1 MIPKFET
8 VYATKE
14 RQFSL
19 APESCDVLV
28 LSTGFDPATKTAP
41 HPPRDLTLT
50 AASLRLLAQGLGAVR
65 TGCWLFI
72 YGLPEELPFW
82 ALEVLAHSSQSKL
95 AGIPSPGLTA
105 PLSPSDGERI
115 PQTKSPRVEP
125 MNAAERRP
133 PARRG
138 AANGL
143 GHAGPEAGAPVHG
156 EESPQFMGRSAG
168 EQMVFKYWIALD
180 IDDAP
185 PGKTLKPAHQGVMMF
200 QKVTMDKNAP
210 PPRALN
216 IDAARLP
223 HVYCAAC
230 GNTLKD
236 WGGKKHLMN
245 PRGAAISDVWRHL
258 PRQPLRDNVIPAEVL
273 ERIALLTDATAENA
287 RHVIQT
293 GRGVEVRDAKAGS
306 RSARWGEAPDEPLRS
321 NDPTAREDARPTTPN
336 RSSAFQLATL
346 ETNRAYEADCIPFLQ
361 RVKALHP
368 RGAFDLAFADPP
380 YNLEKGYSNYDDG
393 LADQHYLDWCHS
405 WLAGMADTLK
415 PGGSLFVLN
424 LPKWALHHAAFLSAR
439 LEFRHWIVWDALSDP
454 RGKIMPAHYAL
465 LWFTKPGGKPV
476 CNYAPIGART
486 RNDFVL
492 PPEAPQYCL
501 RAACIRTRKARGQ
514 NEKAELT
521 DVWFDVHRIKHKRD
535 RDAHP
540 CQLPEKLMER
550 ILRLATRPGDV
561 VFDPFGGAGTTAI
574 AAEKLGRKFV
584 VTEIDPRYVRITNEK
599 LAAMREHAD
608 MFGEFA
614 VPRKSVT
621 RKRGDVT
628 KKEIERYL
636 QELAAKLGRVPE
648 EADVVED
655 RPGLLREIDLNY
667 PNRGA
672 AFKRAKIA
680 LANAK

>member
-1 MIPKFET
+1 MGSKFET
-8 VYATKE
+8 IYATKE
-14 RQFSL
+14 RQFAL
-19 APESCDVLV
+19 GPDRCDVLV

-50 AASLRLLAQGLGAVR
+50 PTSLRLLGQCLDAVR
-65 TGCWLFI
+65 SGGWLFV

-82 ALEVLAHSSQSKL
+82 ALELLA
-95 AGIPSPGLTA
+95 
-105 PLSPSDGERI
+105 
-115 PQTKSPRVEP
+115 
-125 MNAAERRP
+125 P
-133 PARRG
+133 PNNPATDCKWD
-138 AANGL
+138 
-143 GHAGPEAGAPVHG
+143 
-156 EESPQFMGRSAG
+156 
-168 EQMVFKYWIALD
+168 FKYWIALD
-180 IDDAP
+180 VDDAP
-185 PGKTLKPAHQGVMMF
+185 PGKTLKPAHQGVLMF
-200 QKVTMDKNAP
+200 QKISTTDDAP

-223 HVYCAAC
+223 HVSCAAC

-258 PRQPLRDNVIPAEVL
+258 PRQPLRDNAIPAEVL
-273 ERIALLTDATAENA
+273 DRIGLLTDASPANA
-287 RHVIQT
+287 LHVIQT
-293 GRGVEVRDAKAGS
+293 GRGVEVRDAKARNAVPQPAAGE
-306 RSARWGEAPDEPLRS
+306 SAEAAP
-321 NDPTAREDARPTTPN
+321 ARATSE
-336 RSSAFQLATL
+336 FQLAAL
-346 ETNRAYEADCIPFLQ
+346 EPNRCYEGDCVAFLQ
-361 RVKALHP
+361 RVKELQP
-368 RGAFDLAFADPP
+368 RGAFELAFADPP
-380 YNLEKGYSNYDDG
+380 YNLAKKYSNYDDG
-393 LADQHYLDWCHS
+393 LADQHYLDWCNA

-415 PGGSLFVLN
+415 PGGSLFVVN
-424 LPKWALHHAAFLSAR
+424 LPKWALHHAAFLSTR

-476 CNYAPIGART
+476 CNYAPLGART
-486 RNDFVL
+486 QNDFVL

-501 RAACIRTRKARGQ
+501 RASCIRTRKGRGQ
-514 NEKAELT
+514 NEKVELT

-550 ILRLATRPGDV
+550 ILRLTTRPGDV

-574 AAEKLGRKFV
+574 AAAKLGRKFV
-584 VTEIDPRYVRITNEK
+584 VTEIDPHYVRITNEK

-621 RKRGDVT
+621 RKRGDVS

-648 EADVVED
+648 EADVLED

-680 LANAK
+680 L

>member
-1 MIPKFET
+1 MTPKFET

-19 APESCDVLV
+19 GPDSCDVLV
-28 LSTGFDPATKTAP
+28 LSTGFDPASKTAP
-41 HPPRDLTLT
+41 HPPRDLALT
-50 AASLRLLAQGLGAVR
+50 AASIRVLAQCIGAVR
-65 TGCWLFI
+65 AGGWLFV
-72 YGLPEELPFW
+72 YGVPEELPFW
-82 ALEVLAHSSQSKL
+82 ALEIL
-95 AGIPSPGLTA
+95 AG
-105 PLSPSDGERI
+105 DG
-115 PQTKSPRVEP
+115 
-125 MNAAERRP
+125 
-133 PARRG
+133 
-138 AANGL
+138 
-143 GHAGPEAGAPVHG
+143 AGGCRLE
-156 EESPQFMGRSAG
+156 
-168 EQMVFKYWIALD
+168 FKYWVALD
-180 IDDAP
+180 VDDAA
-185 PGKTLKPAHQGVMMF
+185 PGRTLKPAHQGVLMF
-200 QKVTMDKNAP
+200 QKISADKKAP

-223 HVYCAAC
+223 HASCAAC

-245 PRGAAISDVWRHL
+245 SRGAAISDVWRHL

-273 ERIALLTDATAENA
+273 ERIARLTDANSGNA
-287 RHVIQT
+287 RHIIQT
-293 GRGVEVRDAKAGS
+293 GRGVEVRDAKA
-306 RSARWGEAPDEPLRS
+306 RSARWGESPDAALRAD
-321 NDPTAREDARPTTPN
+321 DPMVREDARPDAPK
-336 RSSAFQLATL
+336 RSPAFQLAAL
-346 ETNRAYEADCIPFLQ
+346 ETNQAYEADCIPFLQ
-361 RVKALHP
+361 RVQELHP

-380 YNLEKGYSNYDDG
+380 YNLEKSYGNYNDG
-393 LADQHYLDWCHS
+393 LAARHYLDWCHA

-424 LPKWALHHAAFLSAR
+424 LPKWALHHAAFLGTR
-439 LEFRHWIVWDALSDP
+439 LEFRHWIAWDALSDP

-486 RNDFVL
+486 RTDFVL
-492 PPEAPQYCL
+492 PPESPQYCL
-501 RAACIRTRKARGQ
+501 RASCIRTRKARGQ

-550 ILRLATRPGDV
+550 ILRLATKPGDV

-584 VTEIDPRYVRITNEK
+584 VTEIDPHYVRITNEK

-628 KKEIERYL
+628 KREIERYL
-636 QELAAKLGRVPE
+636 QELAARLGRVPE
-648 EADVVED
+648 EADVLED

-680 LANAK
+680 LADAK